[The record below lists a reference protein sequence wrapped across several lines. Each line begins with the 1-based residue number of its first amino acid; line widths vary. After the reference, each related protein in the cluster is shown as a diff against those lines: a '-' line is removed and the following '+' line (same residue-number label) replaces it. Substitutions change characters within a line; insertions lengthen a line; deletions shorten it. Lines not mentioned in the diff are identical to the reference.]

1 MEFRMFKWQ
10 AIRARVAMNAPGAW
24 SWNQRISEFCLILNF
39 KLVIYTK
46 FCLEE
51 NQAFKKT
58 YLKNAVFLY
67 LFLTLM

>member
-1 MEFRMFKWQ
+1 
-10 AIRARVAMNAPGAW
+10 MNAPGTW
-24 SWNQRISEFCLILNF
+24 SSNQRISEFCLILNF

-51 NQAFKKT
+51 KKAFKKT